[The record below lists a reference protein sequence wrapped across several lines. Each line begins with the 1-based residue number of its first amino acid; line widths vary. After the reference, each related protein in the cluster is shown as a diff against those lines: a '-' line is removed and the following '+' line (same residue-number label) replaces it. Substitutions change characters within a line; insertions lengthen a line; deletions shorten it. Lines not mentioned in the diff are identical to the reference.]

1 MKRRQLFQA
10 TGGAIVLSAAA
21 LPALADEA
29 PAPAE
34 DAARIVDNL
43 LALFAGTAASNASPA
58 SAAKRTALINTARAR
73 IKAMDSAKAN
83 EVFAG
88 LPLGS
93 NEANLTA
100 TFQGLADIAL
110 ITRMPGAPADLLDN
124 ASLQRRV
131 LDAMALVHQTWYGD
145 QAKGYYGNWYH
156 WEIGMPTQISKVFGF
171 LLPALDQRRDVF
183 TAYLASM
190 DAYLR
195 NGVNGDVSLDS
206 RFHKGANLADITTNR
221 IIQGAIAGDPAR
233 IAKALSD
240 QLTVYATVDP
250 DNLQHGVTDG
260 YYEDGSFIQHSS
272 VPYTG
277 SYGRILL
284 GRSVQ
289 TIKLLRGTSLD
300 QAKRLAPVVTDWI
313 TRGFAPLIFEGWM
326 HESVKGRG
334 VSRTT
339 SGYTDTASV
348 VEAAVD
354 LSRLTASDIAI
365 RLARYAKYLA
375 AAMRVPITTTTFTS
389 PETIVCFDDIR
400 GNDAI
405 TPQNLVPDSATFAF
419 NQMARNVH
427 VRPGWTLS
435 LARNSDQISKYEYM
449 SGENLLA
456 WFQAEGTHY
465 LYLAGEDQ
473 ASRFGCDFFAT
484 VGAAGLPGTITPVEK
499 RLSVPEAY
507 GRNWYE
513 NPDEGFTSSSVKQN
527 QYVYF
532 PRGTQAWSGGAT
544 LDRFAAS
551 GMVQSDDEAWRDHQS
566 GSLPADFVAYPNAR
580 ATRSWFMFD
589 DQIVCLAAGVGDDH
603 GRAVR
608 VHLDTR
614 TASPGDDV
622 RVVAPDLTAEWPFAH
637 YENSSSGGRI
647 GYQLLSD
654 VQVRIDNSPI
664 TASRRSVRLPNPDQ
678 QVTRQVFSMFA
689 DLAAGETRDLAW
701 AILPGVGAA
710 DLTGRRPDV
719 RVLSNSTHLQAVEH
733 PGLGIVMMNAFSA
746 RAKREHLTFSGPTS
760 IVLRRRRRSAL
771 AISDPTLRQ
780 HEISLHWQ
788 GPKRQVVRAND
799 RVRVRRERGGLAIT
813 INTRGLQGRSVV
825 IETLG

>member
-73 IKAMDSAKAN
+73 IKAMDSAKTN
-83 EVFAG
+83 EVMAG

-171 LLPALDQRRDVF
+171 LLPALDQRRDLF

-206 RFHKGANLADITTNR
+206 RFHTGANLADITTNR

-277 SYGRILL
+277 SY
-284 GRSVQ
+284 
-289 TIKLLRGTSLD
+289 
-300 QAKRLAPVVTDWI
+300 
-313 TRGFAPLIFEGWM
+313 
-326 HESVKGRG
+326 
-334 VSRTT
+334 
-339 SGYTDTASV
+339 
-348 VEAAVD
+348 
-354 LSRLTASDIAI
+354 
-365 RLARYAKYLA
+365 
-375 AAMRVPITTTTFTS
+375 
-389 PETIVCFDDIR
+389 
-400 GNDAI
+400 
-405 TPQNLVPDSATFAF
+405 
-419 NQMARNVH
+419 
-427 VRPGWTLS
+427 
-435 LARNSDQISKYEYM
+435 
-449 SGENLLA
+449 
-456 WFQAEGTHY
+456 
-465 LYLAGEDQ
+465 
-473 ASRFGCDFFAT
+473 
-484 VGAAGLPGTITPVEK
+484 
-499 RLSVPEAY
+499 
-507 GRNWYE
+507 
-513 NPDEGFTSSSVKQN
+513 
-527 QYVYF
+527 
-532 PRGTQAWSGGAT
+532 
-544 LDRFAAS
+544 
-551 GMVQSDDEAWRDHQS
+551 
-566 GSLPADFVAYPNAR
+566 
-580 ATRSWFMFD
+580 
-589 DQIVCLAAGVGDDH
+589 
-603 GRAVR
+603 
-608 VHLDTR
+608 
-614 TASPGDDV
+614 
-622 RVVAPDLTAEWPFAH
+622 
-637 YENSSSGGRI
+637 ENSSSGGRI

-654 VQVRIDNSPI
+654 VQVRLDNSPV

-701 AILPGVGAA
+701 AILPGVRAA

-733 PGLGIVMMNAFSA
+733 PGLGILMMNAFSA